1 MLNKRIYIPTLLLL
15 VLLTGSCKKFLT
27 QSPLAEVAESQ
38 FFKSKYD
45 VDASISGMYRLFQDQ
60 MVGETQYKDRYHI
73 WGEHRSDNFERF
85 LSYTTNQVNEI
96 TLNGLT
102 PDNEFASWAGLYTV
116 IARANTNIKK
126 VAGAAQYDPRVT
138 KEVIDKAHAES
149 YAMRA
154 MAYFYIVRVWG
165 DAPIWLEPF
174 ESLSEESQKG
184 REPAAKIID
193 EVIIKDLEKAYAVT
207 VKNQTPIVW
216 SISEGAIC
224 ALMADV
230 YMWKKDYPNAITWI
244 NNLFKAKGPTG
255 KVYLGASIADLQPT
269 ATWKQMFT
277 APDKSIESIWTLDWT
292 FAASG
297 CACMSISY
305 TPNNKQYTIGLE
317 PWQTWFLPYQNT
329 LPLPD
334 IRVRQTHDVWANNRD
349 RFIKYY
355 NTPANPT
362 GAYTF
367 PATAPEEIPTY
378 VTMYRLGDM
387 YLLYAEALNGNN
399 DLAGALKYLNFIR
412 KRAGV
417 AEYLA
422 SDPAVATKEAMEDAI
437 LQERQYE
444 LYGEGKRWF
453 DLVRTNHVQKVMDP
467 VLKRRQMAA
476 GSDQVGFP
484 DLRKVLWPLSRTV
497 LNANGKLKQN
507 PSYAD

>member
-1 MLNKRIYIPTLLLL
+1 MHNKRIYIPTLLLL
-15 VLLTGSCKKFLT
+15 VLLAGSCKKFLT
-27 QSPLAEVAESQ
+27 QVPLAEVGEAQ

-60 MVGETQYKDRYHI
+60 MVGDAQYKDRYHI

-102 PDNEFASWAGLYTV
+102 PDNEFASWTGLYNV
-116 IARANTNIKK
+116 ISRANANIKK
-126 VAGAAQYDPRVT
+126 VAGAADYDSRVT
-138 KEVIDKAHAES
+138 KEVIDKAQAES

-165 DAPIWLEPF
+165 AAPIWTEPF
-174 ESLSEESQKG
+174 GSLSDTSQ
-184 REPAAKIID
+184 RERAPAAQIID
-193 EVIIKDLEKAYAVT
+193 EVIIKDLEKAYALT
-207 VKNQTPIVW
+207 LKNQTPIVW

-230 YMWKKDYPNAITWI
+230 YMWKKDYPNAIIWI
-244 NNLFKAKGPTG
+244 QNLFKAKAPTG
-255 KVYLGASIADLQPT
+255 KVYGGNAITDLHAM

-277 APDKSIESIWTLDWT
+277 NPAASIESIWTLDWQ
-292 FAASG
+292 FAANG

-305 TPNNKQYTIGLE
+305 TPNNKQYIIGLE
-317 PWQTWFLPYQNT
+317 PWQSYFLPYQNT
-329 LPLPD
+329 TALPD

-355 NTPANPT
+355 NSPANPT
-362 GAYTF
+362 GAYSF
-367 PATAPEEIPTY
+367 PANVPEEIPAY

-417 AEYLA
+417 AEYVA
-422 SDPAVATKEAMEDAI
+422 GDAAVATKEAMEDAI

-467 VLKRRQMAA
+467 VLKRRQLAA

-484 DLRKVLWPLSRTV
+484 DLRKVLWPLSRAV
-497 LNANGKLKQN
+497 LNANKKLKQN
-507 PSYAD
+507 DAYTD

>member
-1 MLNKRIYIPTLLLL
+1 MLHKRIYIPVLLLL
-15 VLLTGSCKKFLT
+15 VMFMGGCKKFLT
-27 QSPLAEVAESQ
+27 QDPLAEVAESQ

-45 VDASISGMYRLFQDQ
+45 VDASISGMYRLFQDV
-60 MVGETQYKDRYHI
+60 MVGEAQYKDRYHI
-73 WGEHRSDNFERF
+73 WGEFRSDNFERF
-85 LSYTTNQVNEI
+85 LSYTTTQVTEI
-96 TLNGLT
+96 TLNSVT
-102 PDNEFASWAGLYTV
+102 PDNEFSSWTGLYNV
-116 IARANTNIKK
+116 IYRANVNIKY
-126 VAGAAQYDPRVT
+126 AAKAAEFDSRMT
-138 KEVIDKAHAES
+138 KDAIDKALAES

-165 DAPIWLEPF
+165 DAPIWTEPY
-174 ESLSEESQKG
+174 ESLSDSSQRVRESST
-184 REPAAKIID
+184 KILD
-193 EVIIKDLEKAYAVT
+193 ELIIPDLEKAYSLT
-207 VKNQTPIVW
+207 LKNQTPLFH
-216 SISEGAIC
+216 SIGEGAIA
-224 ALMADV
+224 ALAADV
-230 YMWKKDYPNAITWI
+230 YMWKRDYPNAIKWMQ
-244 NNLFKAKGPTG
+244 NLFKAKAPTG
-255 KVYLGASIADLQPT
+255 KVYGGNLITDLQPT

-277 APDKSIESIWTLDWT
+277 SPATSAETIWTLDWS

-305 TPNNKQYTIGLE
+305 TPNNKQYIIDQDV
-317 PWQTWFLPYQNT
+317 WNKWFLPYQNT
-329 LPLPD
+329 TVLPD

-355 NTPANPT
+355 ASPANPT
-362 GAYTF
+362 AAYTF
-367 PATAPEEIPTY
+367 PATPEEIPAY

-417 AEYLA
+417 AEYLPG
-422 SDPAVATKEAMEDAI
+422 DVAVADKTAMEDAI

-467 VLKRRQMAA
+467 VLKRRQLA
-476 GSDQVGFP
+476 GGQDAVGFP
-484 DLRKVLWPLSRTV
+484 DLRKTLWPLNRSV
-497 LNANGKLKQN
+497 MNANKKLKQN